1 MITMNGKLFRK
12 FTPREVFTN
21 YIYELMKQG
30 KEIMVFLD
38 NNQILIDDEIEEW
51 YMIHNLLDETERLLY
66 HNIGNQTYR
75 VHYVRYPT
83 NVYVPFELLE
93 KSYEDFIKQC
103 EEDVN

>member
-30 KEIMVFLD
+30 KEIMVFLEH
-38 NNQILIDDEIEEW
+38 NKILMDDEIEEW

-66 HNIGNQTYR
+66 HNIGNQAYR
-75 VHYVRYPT
+75 VIYVRHPV
-83 NVYVPFELLE
+83 NVYVPFEFLE